1 MYLIAGLG
9 NPGPKYRKT
18 RHNVGFMVLDL
29 LAERQRGSFDSFKGS
44 SLVCSTQ
51 IAGQEVLLAKPQTY
65 MNLSG
70 RAVRELARF
79 RSVPFENCLIVYDEV
94 SLPLGSIRIRK
105 AGSAGGHNGM
115 RSIIETVGTQDV
127 PRLRIGIGP
136 DHPVDNLSKY
146 VLGNFRFSERKPLQ
160 EVLELGVSAV
170 EAFVAEGIDSAMR
183 AFNSKNVE
191 G

>member
-29 LAERQRGSFDSFKGS
+29 LAEQQGGSFDVFKGS
-44 SLVCSTQ
+44 SLVCSTR

-70 RAVRELARF
+70 RAVRELIRLKAI
-79 RSVPFENCLIVYDEV
+79 PFENCLIVYDEV
-94 SLPLGSIRIRK
+94 SLPLGSIRIRRS
-105 AGSAGGHNGM
+105 GSAGGHNGM
-115 RSIIETVGTQDV
+115 RSIVESVGTQDV

-136 DHPVDNLSKY
+136 DHPVNDLSKY
-146 VLGNFRFSERKPLQ
+146 VLGNFRFAERKPLQ
-160 EVLELGVSAV
+160 EVLDLGVAAV
-170 EAFVAEGIDSAMR
+170 EAFVAQGIDSAMR
-183 AFNSKNVE
+183 TFNSKGIE